1 MVYKNKMATSSIST
15 TEYNMIYQKR
25 QEEAAG
31 EGDVARHG
39 HFEFEFFT
47 GKDIHSSCHLLGTA
61 RVWKTSPMRKRSGAG
76 EHEQESES
84 KSVWEHLTSHPALE
98 CREAFYIWQLF
109 HLFPCMTLH
118 EHVCPCSYVYLMD
131 AVHVK
136 ALKYPLIW
144 WYQVTSLLPFEL
156 HRTLTYIRT

>member
-61 RVWKTSPMRKRSGAG
+61 RVWKTSPMRKRSEAG
-76 EHEQESES
+76 EREQVSES
-84 KSVWEHLTSHPALE
+84 KSVWAHLTSHPALE
-98 CREAFYIWQLF
+98 CREAFYILQLF
-109 HLFPCMTLH
+109 HLFPCMDTAWTRVPLLLCIFNGC
-118 EHVCPCSYVYLMD
+118 CPCEGAEISPYLVISGD
-131 AVHVK
+131 ISA
-136 ALKYPLIW
+136 AFW
-144 WYQVTSLLPFEL
+144 TS
-156 HRTLTYIRT
+156 